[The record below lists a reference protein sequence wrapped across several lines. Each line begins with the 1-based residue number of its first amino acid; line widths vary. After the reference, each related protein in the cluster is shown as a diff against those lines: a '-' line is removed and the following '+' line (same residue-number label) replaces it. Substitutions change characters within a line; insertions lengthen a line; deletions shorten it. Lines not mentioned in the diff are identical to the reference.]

1 MIKILLVDNHE
12 LVRTGIRHIL
22 KEVGDMDVVGEAADG
37 DSALKV
43 ASKLVPD
50 VVLMDVKMPGMGGIE
65 ATRRSMVRL
74 LPNTRV
80 IALTMLDD
88 DPFPARLNEAG
99 AVGYLT
105 KGCPAKEM
113 IEAVRTV
120 SSGLQYVSANVARKY
135 MLASW

>member
-1 MIKILLVDNHE
+1 MIKILLVDDHE

-50 VVLMDVKMPGMGGIE
+50 VVLMDVKIPGMGGIE
-65 ATRRSMVRL
+65 ATRRMIRL

-80 IALTMLDD
+80 IASRCSTTI
-88 DPFPARLNEAG
+88 PSRRVSTRPARW
-99 AVGYLT
+99 VT
-105 KGCPAKEM
+105 
-113 IEAVRTV
+113 
-120 SSGLQYVSANVARKY
+120 
-135 MLASW
+135 